1 MPLSENTASRLLAL
15 RAYVTYIIHR
25 VITDRRRTSPAQRT
39 GYTSD
44 LYSEFL
50 TRMHKAPKSFSDF
63 DTKELKGYS
72 RLTAIRLTL
81 RRLADLNEAP
91 IALTSTPVDLQSF
104 EAATASPVID
114 IDELRTR
121 LTNSDFEVL
130 VLRAEGH
137 SFSDIAE
144 TTSSTK
150 YNVYNAF
157 RRARRIAQGLVNA
170 DFA

>member
-1 MPLSENTASRLLAL
+1 MAL

-25 VITDRRRTSPAQRT
+25 VITDRRRTSRAQRT
-39 GYTSD
+39 GFTSD

-50 TRMHKAPKSFSDF
+50 TRMHRAPKSFSDF
-63 DTKELKGYS
+63 DTRELKGYS

-81 RRLADLNEAP
+81 KRLAELKDAP
-91 IALTSTPVDLQSF
+91 DELTTAPVDPQSS
-104 EAATASPVID
+104 ETSALPPVID
-114 IDELRTR
+114 INALRSR
-121 LTNSDFEVL
+121 LTDSDFEIL

-157 RRARRIAQGLVNA
+157 RRARRIAQELVNA
-170 DFA
+170 DIS